1 MKKLVLIV
9 AAIFLSA
16 SVFAADLTASFVTSE
31 AAKKDSVEESVSYLK
46 SQISKM
52 TGSRWLC
59 MMMHKNLMH
68 RLLLLQLVMLPECL
82 RRLTSRL
89 FLMQYDVL

>member
-16 SVFAADLTASFVTSE
+16 SVFAAELTASFVTSE

-52 TGSRWLC
+52 TVAAEKRAAYIFLAS
-59 MMMHKNLMH
+59 
-68 RLLLLQLVMLPECL
+68 LQEQMAL
-82 RRLTSRL
+82 
-89 FLMQYDVL
+89 YDDAQKSYAQAAAIAAGDAA